1 MQDKTHRHFYN
12 LLLSMMLSL
21 EDSYR
26 NYRTAVDRY
35 HVDADQNF
43 ELARNLLPGNAAPLT
58 ETGAATSSTTQ
69 SRKPRSRNLSQRETQ
84 MLQLIAAGK
93 STKEAA
99 FALGI
104 TFKTAAGHR
113 AQLMK
118 KLNIHDI
125 AGLVRFA
132 IREGIIEP

>member
-1 MQDKTHRHFYN
+1 MQDKTHRHFNN
-12 LLLSMMLSL
+12 LLLSMILSL

-26 NYRTAVDRY
+26 NYRAAVDRY
-35 HVDADQNF
+35 HIDTDQNF
-43 ELARNLLPGNAAPLT
+43 ELARNLLPGTASSVKEAA
-58 ETGAATSSTTQ
+58 AATNSPASV
-69 SRKPRSRNLSQRETQ
+69 RKPRSGRLSKREAQ
-84 MLQLIAAGK
+84 MLQLIAAGQ

-104 TFKTAAGHR
+104 SFKTAAGHR
-113 AQLMK
+113 SQLMK

-132 IREGIIEP
+132 IREGVIEP